1 MDHSVQSFF
10 VECCFLA
17 TVCMH
22 PNFALVFLYLHQIHV
37 ILVSIAVVKILCV
50 CSEVMAILNVPVIQV
65 SSEMG
70 KTTANTTSGFT
81 EAFFNS
87 STLNR
92 QAHSILFLAIV
103 GEQNTSTYIMNNAVG
118 DIRTTGTFSV
128 SHTLQCLLPHLC

>member
-1 MDHSVQSFF
+1 MFDTLSSGEAKYYEVAFPSDGVTITLDVTQGSV
-10 VECCFLA
+10 
-17 TVCMH
+17 T
-22 PNFALVFLYLHQIHV
+22 LYASDNIWDANAQDYDWRV
-37 ILVSIAVVKILCV
+37 
-50 CSEVMAILNVPVIQV
+50 
-65 SSEMG
+65 
-70 KTTANTTSGFT
+70 TANTTSGFT